1 MDDDTTL
8 LVSSLERI
16 DVLLVILETL
26 LELVLGIEEISLTEV
41 VLVVDVV
48 EAIDE
53 ES

>member
-16 DVLLVILETL
+16 DVLLVILEAL
-26 LELVLGIEEISLTEV
+26 LELVLAIEEISLTEV
-41 VLVVDVV
+41 VLVVEVV